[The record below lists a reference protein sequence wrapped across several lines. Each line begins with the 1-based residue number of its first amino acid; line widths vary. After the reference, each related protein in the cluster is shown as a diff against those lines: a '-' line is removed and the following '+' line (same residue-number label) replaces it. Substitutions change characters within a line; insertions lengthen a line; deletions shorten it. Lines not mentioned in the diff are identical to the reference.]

1 MLVFFVSHGLEL
13 LLTHELIVSVL
24 EDFVSFAPGL
34 LDSFEGA
41 FFLLFKKID
50 AVVHL
55 LNLFF
60 NLLPRVS
67 HAGDAVRAPNR
78 EAAGY
83 RAVITVAATARHYL
97 LR

>member
-1 MLVFFVSHGLEL
+1 MLVVFVSHGFEL
-13 LLTHELIVSVL
+13 LLAHELIVSVL

-41 FFLLFKKID
+41 FFLLFEKVD

-55 LNLFF
+55 LDLLFD
-60 NLLPRVS
+60 LLPRVS
-67 HAGDAVRAPNR
+67 HARDAVWAPNR
-78 EAAGY
+78 EAASY
-83 RAVITVAATARHYL
+83 RAVITVAATTRHYL